1 VNGQF
6 VKPHGKTVMALIN
19 PSTTQVIGQVVL
31 GDEKD
36 TQDAIAAAK
45 AAFTTFS
52 RTSVEER
59 SNMLQRLHDGRSQ
72 E

>member
-6 VKPHGKTVMALIN
+6 IKPHGKTVMDLIN
-19 PSTTQVIGQVVL
+19 PSTKQVIGQVTL

-45 AAFTTFS
+45 AAYGAPGWFS
-52 RTSVEER
+52 G
-59 SNMLQRLHDGRSQ
+59 LFLL
-72 E
+72 